1 MSRFQLTGRIF
12 RHRFQAFTSERI
24 ADTVPAA
31 ANIDLEPHRH
41 SINLIT
47 CKPTQQDSKASTS
60 CIKKL
65 YWRFYVKNW
74 TSREKL
80 YYSSSGLWIGWAA
93 GNGVRS
99 LDSKH
104 HSADSS
110 IDISTFKFH
119 QESRLKVKKS
129 VLVMHTSNQQGSA
142 AMFGAV
148 QGRRCF
154 LNLTRIIA
162 RGKDINNHKGNLWAL
177 VLIRYL
183 YLSGIWHSF

>member
-1 MSRFQLTGRIF
+1 M
-12 RHRFQAFTSERI
+12 
-24 ADTVPAA
+24 
-31 ANIDLEPHRH
+31 
-41 SINLIT
+41 
-47 CKPTQQDSKASTS
+47 
-60 CIKKL
+60 
-65 YWRFYVKNW
+65 
-74 TSREKL
+74 
-80 YYSSSGLWIGWAA
+80 
-93 GNGVRS
+93 RS

-183 YLSGIWHSF
+183 YLSGI